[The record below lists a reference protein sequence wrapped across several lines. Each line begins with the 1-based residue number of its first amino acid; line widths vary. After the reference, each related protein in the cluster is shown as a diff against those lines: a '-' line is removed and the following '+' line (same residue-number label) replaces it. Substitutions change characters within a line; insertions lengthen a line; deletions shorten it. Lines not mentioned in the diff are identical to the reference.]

1 MSDSN
6 NLGSIESFE
15 VDLFAYEK
23 DVPQDSYHLKDY
35 QNAAQHMAHALDRI
49 VHASSADTY
58 SMMRR
63 LIAHITGKIDTAY
76 SDVTINMVA
85 AVSAFE
91 YKQKIMAIFYVI
103 RESILGEDISLS
115 DAWLDMIGH
124 NRAIWHFLNNYKH
137 HSERITEESYS
148 GVLLTPLRETKKT
161 ASVEDHH
168 ILAVANHNYQV
179 FLEANKVQRLSLTKD
194 DAYVAVIDQSTSKPL
209 PIVTEIVITPTLG
222 HFIFD
227 KSLRFYD
234 DAIAQLS
241 ALGCVQQGYV
251 RGVDTIVTLPGMFYS
266 VLINVVSYDEGVTFH
281 VTEFNILPPALSR
294 HL

>member
-1 MSDSN
+1 MSNTN
-6 NLGSIESFE
+6 NPGSIEAFE
-15 VDLFAYEK
+15 ADLFAYEQ
-23 DVPQDSYHLKDY
+23 DVPQDSYHLRDY
-35 QNAAQHMAHALDRI
+35 QNASQHMAHALDRLI
-49 VHASSADTY
+49 HAPSADTY

-63 LIAHITGKIDTAY
+63 LVAHITGKIDTAY
-76 SDVTINMVA
+76 SDVTLNMVA

-103 RESILGEDISLS
+103 RESILGEDINLS
-115 DAWLDMIGH
+115 DAWLEMIGH
-124 NRAIWHFLNNYKH
+124 NRTIWHFLNNYQH
-137 HSERITEESYS
+137 HSERIAEESYS
-148 GVLLTPLRETKKT
+148 GVLLTPLREIKKLS
-161 ASVEDHH
+161 SVEDHH

-179 FLEANKVQRLSLTKD
+179 ALEANKVQRFSLTKD
-194 DAYVAVIDQSTSKPL
+194 ASYQAVVDQSTSKAL

-222 HFIFD
+222 QFILD

-251 RGVDTIVTLPGMFYS
+251 RGVDTIINLPGMFYS
-266 VLINVVSYDEGVTFH
+266 VLLHVVSYDEGETFH
-281 VTEFNILPPALSR
+281 VTEFNILPPSLSR